1 MGTPDPVLRIAG
13 LEVRHGR
20 IPALEGIDIAV
31 GPGEVVGLLG
41 ANGAGKT
48 TLLNT
53 VCGFNRPVAG
63 RIELRGRRIDGLPP
77 HQVVRHGALQVS
89 QERDL
94 FGHLTVMDNLKL
106 GALVRGKESFQA
118 NLERVFGYF
127 PRLEE
132 RRDQRAQTMSGGEQQ
147 MLAIGRAL
155 MANPEML
162 LLDEP
167 SSGLAPI
174 FVQEIGAM
182 MVALKESGQVA
193 MVLVEQSMSLAAQVV
208 DRFHI
213 LKAGRM
219 VAEGPVS
226 ALQGSHED
234 LAQKYYL

>member
-1 MGTPDPVLRIAG
+1 MATPDPVLRVSSLA
-13 LEVRHGR
+13 VRYGR
-20 IPALEGIDIAV
+20 IPALEGIDLAV
-31 GPGEVVGLLG
+31 APGEVVGLLG

-53 VCGFNRPVAG
+53 VSGFLRPAAG
-63 RIELRGRRIDGLPP
+63 RIELRGRRIDGLPA
-77 HQVVRHGALQVS
+77 HQVVRQGALQVS

-94 FGHLTVMDNLKL
+94 FGQLTVLDNLKL
-106 GALVRGKESFQA
+106 GALIRGKRSFQA

-127 PRLEE
+127 PRLAE

-155 MANPEML
+155 MADPEML

-167 SSGLAPI
+167 SAGLAPL

-182 MVALKESGQVA
+182 MVSLKSTGRVA
-193 MVLVEQSMSLAAQVV
+193 MILVEQSMSLAARVV

-213 LKAGRM
+213 LKAGHL

-234 LAQKYYL
+234 LAQRYYL

>member
-1 MGTPDPVLRIAG
+1 LGTPDPVLRIAG

-53 VCGFNRPVAG
+53 VCGFIRPVAG

-106 GALVRGKESFQA
+106 GALVRGKESFQG

-193 MVLVEQSMSLAAQVV
+193 MILVEQSMSLAAQVV

-213 LKAGRM
+213 LKAGHM